1 MSENTIAPAVGDAYE
16 LGEWMGRKQAFS
28 GLAGRC
34 SAADAEC
41 LRKIRSRKQYRAL
54 KLTWKQ
60 FCEQRVG
67 VSHVTAD
74 KIIGLLEEFGPAY
87 FLLSQAT
94 RLSEREYRQISSA
107 VRGQNLL
114 CAGEEIPIDADHA
127 PKLNAAIEQL
137 RRELPRMSAEANA
150 KGASGEAHA
159 KGLPAEVHA
168 KGGSGD
174 TKAETDADPDVA
186 KIVVEK
192 PRTEVAREM
201 QRAWRDAHAVLERYR
216 QLAARRLEAHT
227 RAALVDALHSLA
239 GRAQDLCE
247 DARPH

>member
-1 MSENTIAPAVGDAYE
+1 MSEKTIAPAVGDAYE

-94 RLSEREYRQISSA
+94 RISEREYRQISSA

-137 RRELPRMSAEANA
+137 RRESAAALPAEAN
-150 KGASGEAHA
+150 A

-186 KIVVEK
+186 QTVVEK

-201 QRAWRDAHAVLERYR
+201 ERAWRDAHAALERYR
-216 QLAARRLEAHT
+216 QLATRRLEGHT

>member
-1 MSENTIAPAVGDAYE
+1 MSEKTIAPAVGDAYE

-74 KIIGLLEEFGPAY
+74 KIIGLLEEFGASY

-94 RLSEREYRQISSA
+94 RISEREYRQISSA

-137 RRELPRMSAEANA
+137 RRESAAALPA
-150 KGASGEAHA
+150 EAHA
-159 KGLPAEVHA
+159 KGLPAEAHA

-186 KIVVEK
+186 KTVVEK

-227 RAALVDALHSLA
+227 RTALVDALHSLA
-239 GRAQDLCE
+239 GRAQHLCE